1 MVSQTMERNRES
13 IHEEEGEEGLCRAC
27 SVMRLTCVD
36 GDVLPEEEDRTKVMV
51 TVPKRRLHRGIWI

>member
-1 MVSQTMERNRES
+1 MERNRES
-13 IHEEEGEEGLCRAC
+13 IHEEEGEEGLCRVC

-51 TVPKRRLHRGIWI
+51 TVPKRCLY